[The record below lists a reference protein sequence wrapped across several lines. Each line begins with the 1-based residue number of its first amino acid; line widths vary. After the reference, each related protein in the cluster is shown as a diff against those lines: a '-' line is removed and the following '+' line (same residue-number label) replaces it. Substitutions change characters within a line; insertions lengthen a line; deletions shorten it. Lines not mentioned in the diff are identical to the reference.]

1 MRRGVRPSRRP
12 FRRDES
18 GATITEFALV
28 IPVVLTIIIGMIETG
43 LLLTAQGVLDGAVS
57 SAARFGSINATGSLP
72 DDVIRAR
79 VADQTVAFIDVDQ
92 IQVSARSYPNFAAI
106 GESTGTPGY
115 GGPNDVVVYTV
126 TYPWQGFTPF
136 IGAAFDSITLR
147 ATVTVRNEP
156 PQNPA

>member
-1 MRRGVRPSRRP
+1 MTGRLWPLRRRLG
-12 FRRDES
+12 RDES

-72 DDVIRAR
+72 DDVIRTR
-79 VADQTVAFIDVDQ
+79 VAEQTVAFIDVDR
-92 IQVSARSYPNFAAI
+92 INVSARAYSSFSAI
-106 GESTGTPGY
+106 GEGSGTAGF

-136 IGAAFDSITLR
+136 IGAAFNSITLR

-156 PQNPA
+156 PQNPT